1 MALRFQGCI
10 VRRLAE
16 TSQPKPRSPEPITE
30 KQGVQHRPVRSSA
43 KTLREFKQCDSL
55 NIFYY
60 INYGKKILS
69 LLEAPKLT

>member
-1 MALRFQGCI
+1 MALRFQDWI

-16 TSQPKPRSPEPITE
+16 TSHQKRSPEPITE
-30 KQGVQHRPVRSSA
+30 EQGVQHRPVQSSA
-43 KTLREFKQCDSL
+43 KTLPEFKQYDSL

-69 LLEAPKLT
+69 LLEAQKLT

>member
-1 MALRFQGCI
+1 MALRFQDCI

-16 TSQPKPRSPEPITE
+16 TSQQNRSPEPITE